1 MKQRSTW
8 ACVAVAA
15 SLLLPAAASAQVP
28 PVIGGQGAS
37 PRTHVVREG
46 DTLWEIARLYLNDPF
61 LWPEVY
67 RLNTNIVEDPHWIFP
82 GEVLALPDAAVII
95 GPLIGAAPVAPQPVS
110 PISPTTPTVE
120 VGPIVS
126 TGPTVFS
133 QGTQR
138 ARPSDPIAARRPTRV
153 SVREPAPPIREWDY
167 YAAPWVEGVGGPR
180 GSGRILLTSEMPATG
195 GKLDRTHI
203 QLSEKIYITAP
214 TATSPQRGDR
224 YLVYTLGPVLDGI
237 GQVVLPTGIVE
248 VEVAPMDRE
257 ATTVRV
263 VKQFDEITPD
273 QRITQIDPLV
283 MPISAE
289 LTPVGEG
296 LTTDI
301 RWVRDNPLL
310 PTIQQFVVLGASGRD
325 GVRLGDRFT
334 FIRGRMRVEGHAI
347 PEEEM
352 AVAQV
357 IRVTDRA
364 VTAILVD
371 QTHGGIREGT
381 LARLTARLP

>member
-1 MKQRSTW
+1 MPG
-8 ACVAVAA
+8 AVG
-15 SLLLPAAASAQVP
+15 AQVT
-28 PVIGGQGAS
+28 PVTGAQGAS
-37 PRTHVVREG
+37 PRNHVVREG

-61 LWPEVY
+61 LWPEIY

-82 GEVLALPDAAVII
+82 GEILALPDASVII
-95 GPLIGAAPVAPQPVS
+95 GPIVGAAPVAPQPVT
-110 PISPTTPTVE
+110 PIVPTTPTEE
-120 VGPIVS
+120 VAPIVS

-133 QGTQR
+133 QGVQPRT
-138 ARPSDPIAARRPTRV
+138 RPTTPTATTRPTRV
-153 SVREPAPPIREWDY
+153 NVRVPAPPIREWDY
-167 YAAPWVEGVGGPR
+167 YAAPWVDGNGGPR
-180 GSGRILLTSEMPATG
+180 GYGRILMTSEIPATG
-195 GKLDRTHI
+195 GKVERSTF

-214 TATSPQRGDR
+214 EAMVLERGDR
-224 YLVYTLGPVLDGI
+224 LLVYTLGPVLPGI

-248 VEVAPMDRE
+248 VEVTPADRE
-257 ATTVRV
+257 AATVRI
-263 VKQFDEITPD
+263 VKQFDEITPEH
-273 QRITQIDPLV
+273 RITHIDPLV
-283 MPISAE
+283 MPASAE

-301 RWVRDNPLL
+301 VWVRDNPLL
-310 PTIQQFVVLGASGRD
+310 PTIQQYVVLGASGRD

-334 FIRGRMRVEGHAI
+334 FLRGYLRIDGTWI

-371 QTHGGIREGT
+371 QTHAGIREGT
-381 LARLTARLP
+381 IARLTARLP